1 MPADPLEALR
11 QPVVPISPR
20 QEFAIELRARVAD
33 ALGLAPERSTAAA
46 STTSAAST
54 AAAPAALTAYLCVR
68 GAPAAIDFYR
78 EAFGAVETLRLTGD
92 DGRVGHAEVTIEG
105 ATVMLS
111 DEHPEIGVVSPETL
125 GGTPVS
131 LYLHVADVDATYAR
145 AVAAGAAREREP
157 ADQFHG
163 NRNAV
168 LRDPFGH
175 RWMLTQP
182 VETVSAEEMARRAPD
197 HTVTVGDGGGDAA
210 AAAAAE
216 PIGELGYFTLSSPD
230 VERAVAFY
238 SALFGWR
245 FRPPGPGSDG
255 RTYAHVENT
264 SMPFG
269 IHDMMSDPSPHHY
282 YRVADLRAMAARVRE
297 LGGEVLTFDEYASG
311 GSAHCRDD
319 QGVEFDLWQAAPGY

>member
-33 ALGLAPERSTAAA
+33 ALGLAPATAP
-46 STTSAAST
+46 SAT
-54 AAAPAALTAYLCVR
+54 VAAPAALTVYLCVR

-78 EAFGAVETLRLTGD
+78 EAFGAVETIRFTGD
-92 DGRVGHAEVTIEG
+92 DGRVGHAELTIEG
-105 ATVMLS
+105 VTVMLS

-125 GGTPVS
+125 SGTPVS
-131 LYLHVADVDATYAR
+131 LHLHVADVDATYAR
-145 AVAAGAAREREP
+145 AVAAGGSSEREP

-197 HTVTVGDGGGDAA
+197 HTVTVGDGGEESVAL
-210 AAAAAE
+210 AE
-216 PIGELGYFTLSSPD
+216 PVGELGYFTLSSPD

-269 IHDMMSDPSPHHY
+269 IHDVMTDPSPHHF
-282 YRVADLRAMAARVRE
+282 YRVADLRAMVERVRE
-297 LGGEVLTFDEYASG
+297 LGGEVLSFDEYASG
-311 GSAHCRDD
+311 GNAHCRDD

>member
-1 MPADPLEALR
+1 
-11 QPVVPISPR
+11 
-20 QEFAIELRARVAD
+20 VAE
-33 ALGLAPERSTAAA
+33 ALGLAPRSAPSTAP
-46 STTSAAST
+46 
-54 AAAPAALTAYLCVR
+54 APGALTVYLCVR

-92 DGRVGHAEVTIEG
+92 DGRVGHAELTIEG

-111 DEHPEIGVVSPETL
+111 DEHPEIGVISPETL

-145 AVAAGAAREREP
+145 AVATGASGERPP

-182 VETVSAEEMARRAPD
+182 IEAVSAEEMARRAPD
-197 HTVTVGDGGGDAA
+197 HSVTVGGRGDEAV
-210 AAAAAE
+210 AAAAE

-230 VERAVAFY
+230 VGRAVAFY

-297 LGGEVLTFDEYASG
+297 LGGEVLSLDEYASG
-311 GSAHCRDD
+311 GNAHCRDD